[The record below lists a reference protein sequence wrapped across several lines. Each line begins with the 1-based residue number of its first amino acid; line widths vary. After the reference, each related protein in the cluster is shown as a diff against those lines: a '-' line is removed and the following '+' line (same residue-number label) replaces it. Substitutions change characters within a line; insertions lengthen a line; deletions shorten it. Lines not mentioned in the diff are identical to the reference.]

1 LAAAVARFLIT
12 EAVPKSF
19 GLKVVVEVDLV
30 TVRCHWG
37 NGFSRITFL
46 LPSTLRFLTIEAVPQ
61 GFGLKVAVE
70 ADHVTLRCPWGNGL
84 GRVTLPMPSTPRFP
98 IAEAVPKGFGL
109 VVVVGVAV
117 VTLHGWGSNRAAGR
131 WLVVFGRRVSLTAGP
146 IWPAGRREL
155 FAEVEMSFRAPIADH
170 RRAVSALQ
178 V

>member
-19 GLKVVVEVDLV
+19 GLKVVVEVNLV
-30 TVRCHWG
+30 T
-37 NGFSRITFL
+37 
-46 LPSTLRFLTIEAVPQ
+46 
-61 GFGLKVAVE
+61 
-70 ADHVTLRCPWGNGL
+70 
-84 GRVTLPMPSTPRFP
+84 PRLP
-98 IAEAVPKGFGL
+98 IAEVVPKGFGL

-117 VTLHGWGSNRAAGR
+117 VNLHGWGRNRAAGR

-155 FAEVEMSFRAPIADH
+155 FAEVEVSFRAPIADH